1 MISWRHNI
9 GKIVL
14 ILLALA
20 LMILL
25 CIALIGCH
33 VTGRSFDECFFGAC
47 CGSLYVLGIALGFT
61 YKEICVIVNIY
72 LEAGLC
78 VLSALWV
85 TWTCIYC
92 FRSSKTW
99 GRSLL
104 LLAGFAYGLIYL
116 IGFLWLCNHYA
127 MPMND
132 AFDLCYRE
140 LIQLTKEYHTTY
152 NNVNYV
158 IFILFPLLGTLGNI
172 AVATLIKKLTHSKSE
187 YGSVKSS
194 HSIG

>member
-1 MISWRHNI
+1 MITWCHNI

-20 LMILL
+20 MMILL
-25 CIALIGCH
+25 GIALIGCH
-33 VTGRSFDECFFGAC
+33 VTGRSFDESFFGAC
-47 CGSLYVLGIALGFT
+47 CGSLNALGLALGFT

-85 TWTCIYC
+85 TWTCIDR
-92 FRSSKTW
+92 FRSSKTR
-99 GRSLL
+99 GRMMLMF
-104 LLAGFAYGLIYL
+104 AGIGYGILYI

-140 LIQLTKEYHTTY
+140 LIALSKAYHTTY
-152 NNVNYV
+152 NNVNYF
-158 IFILFPLLGTLGNI
+158 IFIFLFLVGTLGNI
-172 AVATLIKKLTHSKSE
+172 ANATLIEKLTSSE
-187 YGSVKSS
+187 DCQ
-194 HSIG
+194 

>member
-1 MISWRHNI
+1 MITWRHNI

-14 ILLALA
+14 ILLALTF
-20 LMILL
+20 ITLL
-25 CIALIGCH
+25 TIALIGCH

-47 CGSLYVLGIALGFT
+47 CGSLYVLGLALGYT

-78 VLSALWV
+78 VLFALWV
-85 TWTCIYC
+85 TWTCISSY
-92 FRSSKTW
+92 RSSKTL
-99 GRSLL
+99 GRMLL
-104 LLAGFAYGLIYL
+104 MLAGIAYGLIYL
-116 IGFLWLCNHYA
+116 IGFIWLCNHYA

-140 LIQLTKEYHTTY
+140 LIALSKAYHTTY

-158 IFILFPLLGTLGNI
+158 IFILFPIIGILGNI
-172 AVATLIKKLTHSKSE
+172 AIATLIKRLTCSNQKC
-187 YGSVKSS
+187 
-194 HSIG
+194 

>member
-1 MISWRHNI
+1 MISLRHDI

-14 ILLALA
+14 ILLALVF
-20 LMILL
+20 ITLL
-25 CIALIGCH
+25 GIALIGSH

-47 CGSLYVLGIALGFT
+47 CGSLYVLGFVLGYT

-78 VLSALWV
+78 VISALWV
-85 TWTCIYC
+85 AWICISCY
-92 FRSSKTW
+92 RSTKTW
-99 GRSLL
+99 GRLTL
-104 LLAGFAYGLIYL
+104 MLAGIGYGLIYL

-127 MPMND
+127 MSMSD

-140 LIQLTKEYHTTY
+140 LITLSKEYHTTY

-158 IFILFPLLGTLGNI
+158 IFILFPLVGILGNLAI
-172 AVATLIKKLTHSKSE
+172 ATMIKKLTHSS
-187 YGSVKSS
+187 GSQ
-194 HSIG
+194 

>member
-1 MISWRHNI
+1 MIKWQHNV

-20 LMILL
+20 LMALL
-25 CIALIGCH
+25 VIALIGCH

-85 TWTCIYC
+85 TWTCIHC

-152 NNVNYV
+152 NIVNYV
-158 IFILFPLLGTLGNI
+158 VFILFPLVGMLGNFAI
-172 AVATLIKKLTHSKSE
+172 ATIIEKITCSRDFQ
-187 YGSVKSS
+187 
-194 HSIG
+194 

>member
-1 MISWRHNI
+1 MIAWRYNI

-20 LMILL
+20 FITLL
-25 CIALIGCH
+25 AIALIGSH

-47 CGSLYVLGIALGFT
+47 CGSLYVLGLALGFT

-85 TWTCIYC
+85 TWTCINC
-92 FRSSKTW
+92 FRSSNTF
-99 GRSLL
+99 GRMLL
-104 LLAGFAYGLIYL
+104 MLAGIAYGCLYL
-116 IGFLWLCNHYA
+116 MGFLWLCNHYA

-140 LIQLTKEYHTTY
+140 LIALSKTYHTTY

-158 IFILFPLLGTLGNI
+158 IFILIPLVDTLGNI
-172 AVATLIKKLTHSKSE
+172 AIATLIKKLTHS
-187 YGSVKSS
+187 GDTQ
-194 HSIG
+194 

>member
-1 MISWRHNI
+1 MITWCHNI

-20 LMILL
+20 MMILL
-25 CIALIGCH
+25 GIALIGCH

-47 CGSLYVLGIALGFT
+47 CGSLYVLGLVLGYT
-61 YKEICVIVNIY
+61 YKEICVIVTIY
-72 LEAGLC
+72 LEAELC

-85 TWTCIYC
+85 TWTCINRYH
-92 FRSSKTW
+92 STKTW
-99 GRSLL
+99 GRMLL
-104 LLAGFAYGLIYL
+104 MLAGIGYGLIYL

-152 NNVNYV
+152 NIVNYV
-158 IFILFPLLGTLGNI
+158 VFILLFFVGTLGNI
-172 AVATLIKKLTHSKSE
+172 ALAALIK
-187 YGSVKSS
+187 
-194 HSIG
+194 I

>member
-1 MISWRHNI
+1 MIAWRHDI

-14 ILLALA
+14 ILLALVF
-20 LMILL
+20 ITLL
-25 CIALIGCH
+25 GIALIGCH
-33 VTGRSFDECFFGAC
+33 VTGRSFDECFFGTC
-47 CGSLYVLGIALGFT
+47 CGSLYVLGLALGFT

-85 TWTCIYC
+85 AWTCISSYC
-92 FRSSKTW
+92 SSKTW
-99 GRSLL
+99 GRLTL
-104 LLAGFAYGLIYL
+104 MLAGIGYGLIYL
-116 IGFLWLCNHYA
+116 IGFLWLRNHYA

-140 LIQLTKEYHTTY
+140 LIQLSKEYHTTY

-158 IFILFPLLGTLGNI
+158 IFILFPLVCILGNI
-172 AVATLIKKLTHSKSE
+172 ALATMIKRLTISR
-187 YGSVKSS
+187 GSQ
-194 HSIG
+194 

>member
-1 MISWRHNI
+1 MIAWRHNI
-9 GKIVL
+9 GKFVL
-14 ILLALA
+14 TLLALA
-20 LMILL
+20 FISLL
-25 CIALIGCH
+25 TIALIGCH

-47 CGSLYVLGIALGFT
+47 CGSLYVLGLALGFT

-72 LEAGLC
+72 LEAAFC

-85 TWTCIYC
+85 TWTCINC

-99 GRSLL
+99 GRMLL
-104 LLAGFAYGLIYL
+104 MLVGIAYGLLYL
-116 IGFLWLCNHYA
+116 IGFLRLCNHYA

-140 LIQLTKEYHTTY
+140 LIALSKAYHTTY

-158 IFILFPLLGTLGNI
+158 IFILFPLVGILGNI
-172 AVATLIKKLTHSKSE
+172 ALATLIKKLTRSNQKC
-187 YGSVKSS
+187 
-194 HSIG
+194 